1 MPVPSEEQT
10 FHERLGDGKGDNK
23 DPGFTTGT
31 VPASLCPTCSTPT
44 TSSGTMGVDDLADF
58 IPEKKKGDE

>member
-31 VPASLCPTCSTPT
+31 VPASLCPTFSPPT
-44 TSSGTMGVDDLADF
+44 TSSGAMDVDDLADF